1 MSSNSISSPYP
12 IFTDI
17 DGQPL
22 EDGFIWAGQ
31 ANLDPQVNPIA
42 VYWDVALTIP
52 AAQPIRTLG
61 GYPSNS
67 GTPARLYIG
76 TDYSIRVMNKNGS
89 TVFTSSANNN
99 ASLAFITF
107 TQNKTGAVE
116 RSALGKMRES
126 ISLLDFGADPTGAT
140 NSTTAWNNFQASS
153 AGRKLIPAGTYLV
166 NSLNRVYPNDVI
178 EDNIQRFPPGYAGTE
193 NQSVE
198 NSFNQDLA
206 SLRVGASDTTPLN
219 DERNYWRGL
228 PSQNAWGNNADI
240 GLFSVAFNR
249 NGASYATYSTTFGH
263 DCVVYGVAGAAGGA
277 GSCVGDPDGAVSPN
291 FDGYC
296 SFSFGKN
303 VLALGAKSA
312 AFCEETKAEGRATFA
327 AGYAS
332 KATTHAGDS
341 GIGASALGYEAWA
354 LGEGS
359 GAHGSFLRS
368 YNGAVLI
375 GSGIN
380 SGNPMVQTSK
390 AVGLGANVILPTIEV
405 NPGNGTVGNFGSV
418 TYRGGLQ
425 SYGPEFGVSRL
436 VDTVQ
441 TLTNG
446 GSGGYGEF
454 HIKPLV
460 AGSIVN
466 GWTVDAGR
474 TGGIVSLYPTVDGT
488 MRLGA
493 ANYRPEVIFAVNGT
507 INTSDAREK
516 QQIREL
522 SDKERAVAVRLK
534 SLVRAFKW
542 NSAVEAKG
550 DKARIHIGVIAQ
562 DVKAA
567 FEAEGLVAEDYSILC
582 YDKWE
587 GQEEVRDTDGN
598 LITEAYSG
606 GDRYGV
612 RYEPLLAFIIA
623 AL

>member
-1 MSSNSISSPYP
+1 MSNNSIPSPYP

-22 EDGFIWAGQ
+22 EDGFIWIGQ
-31 ANLDPQVNPIA
+31 ANLDPQVNPVV
-42 VYWDVALTIP
+42 VYWDAALTIP

-67 GTPARLYIG
+67 GTPARLYVG

-89 TVFTSSANNN
+89 TIFTSSANN
-99 ASLAFITF
+99 AFSSAFITF
-107 TQNKTGAVE
+107 IQNKTGAVE
-116 RSALGKMRES
+116 RSALSKMRES

-140 NSTTAWNNFQASS
+140 DSTTAWNNFQASS

-206 SLRVGASDTTPLN
+206 SLRVGGSDTTPLN

-263 DCVVYGVAGAAGGA
+263 DCVVYGTAGAAGGA
-277 GSCVGDPDGAVSPN
+277 GSCAGDPDGLILSQ
-291 FDGYC
+291 GYC
-296 SFSFGKN
+296 SLAWGKN
-303 VLALGAKSA
+303 VLAAGSKSA
-312 AFCEETKAEGRATFA
+312 AFCEETIVEARAGFA

-332 KATTHAGDS
+332 KATTWILGED
-341 GIGASALGYEAWA
+341 GIGAVAMGREAWA
-354 LGEGS
+354 LGNES
-359 GAHGSFLRS
+359 GAYGAYLRS

-380 SGNPMVQTSK
+380 PGSPMVQATK
-390 AVGLGANVILPTIEV
+390 AVGLGANVVLPTIEV

-425 SYGPEFGVSRL
+425 IYGPEAAAPSL
-436 VDTVQ
+436 VNTVQ

-488 MRLGA
+488 MRLGSA
-493 ANYRPEVIFAVNGT
+493 SYRPEYIFAVNGT

-522 SDKERAVAVRLK
+522 SDKERAVAIRLK

-567 FEAEGLVAEDYSILC
+567 FEAEGLVAEDYSVLC

-587 GQEEVRDTDGN
+587 GQEEVRDADGN